1 MKQLTLTACCFS
13 LLLFSCQGNEP
24 VEKDPETKEE
34 SAPKKE
40 PEKEIEVLFDQT
52 TFQDDQS
59 LPLLRELGEGVCNP
73 AEKDLENYF
82 RPACNAK
89 FFKLFAY
96 REQVPMKDAFV
107 LLVKARVHNFPLR
120 RTFIYRR
127 EGGKLVKVNGFA
139 ANLIGMRK
147 SASGY
152 KDLVLRFNDEDQ
164 NHFNCVYVWRS
175 NHYEFERVEQI
186 NDADLKKE
194 FQDSMNT
201 EIHKVIETNGMQN
214 L

>member
-1 MKQLTLTACCFS
+1 MKQLTLTVFF
-13 LLLFSCQGNEP
+13 LGILFISCKGNET
-24 VEKDPETKEE
+24 ETDQ
-34 SAPKKE
+34 
-40 PEKEIEVLFDQT
+40 PEKETPEEAKAPEKELEVLFDQT

-73 AEKDLENYF
+73 SEKDLENYV

-89 FFKLFAY
+89 FFKLFPF
-96 REQVPMKDAFV
+96 RENTPMRDAFV
-107 LLVKARVHNFPLR
+107 MLVKARVHNFPIR
-120 RTFIYRR
+120 RTFVYQR
-127 EGGKLVKVNGFA
+127 EKGKLVKVNGFA

-164 NHFNCVYVWRS
+164 NHFNCLYVWRS
-175 NHYEFERVEQI
+175 MHYEFEKVEQI
-186 NDADLKKE
+186 NDADVKKE
-194 FQDSMNT
+194 FQDSMNI